1 MFCTEAATTHV
12 SIREIVQSL
21 KWNPYNVDNSPVTWK
36 NNILLNTHNNDTYC
50 KQRPSIIVQF
60 R

>member
-21 KWNPYNVDNSPVTWK
+21 KWIPYNVDNSPVPEKITFY
-36 NNILLNTHNNDTYC
+36 LT
-50 KQRPSIIVQF
+50 PIIMIHIVNSDHP
-60 R
+60 